1 LSWFSRKRKKIEKLT
16 MRKLLL
22 FFGLLAAIQLQ
33 NKAMAQINPPDI
45 ENINFNADLQ
55 GAFNLE
61 VQDGRDQLAT
71 FRSAE
76 DYNLGISENSTP
88 GIEPGY
94 TTVYMEATGNW
105 NLKIHSSDFMP
116 TTGTGSIPIDNLGV
130 YCEASG
136 EHQFGTE
143 VTCDYQSAQN
153 ALGLSTNDVTLIDL
167 LTDNSGDQNDNLFV
181 LHWLMGT
188 MQGNMRQESMFSQ
201 LSDGTFSQG
210 QYTTTVV
217 LTMTEIP

>member
-1 LSWFSRKRKKIEKLT
+1 

-22 FFGLLAAIQLQ
+22 FFGLLAALQLQ
-33 NKAMAQINPPDI
+33 NKAIGQINPDV
-45 ENINFNADLQ
+45 ENITFNADLQ

-76 DYNLGISENSTP
+76 DYNFGISETIGTP

-105 NLKIHSSDFMP
+105 NLKIHSADFSP
-116 TTGTGSIPIDNLGV
+116 TTGTGSIPISNLGV

-136 EHQFGTE
+136 VHQFGTE
-143 VTCDYQSAQN
+143 VTCNHQSPDA
-153 ALGLSTNDVTLIDL
+153 ALGLSTTDYTLIDL

-188 MQGNMRQESMFSQ
+188 MQGSMNTASMFSQ
-201 LSDGTFSQG
+201 LSDGIFSQG